1 VARVRVGALELE
13 KNVFRPKK
21 MPQTIWL
28 TTDQMAKVLE
38 LAGQLGVAPNVAC
51 SMLISKALE
60 AAEVG
65 QWTPFSVVERTVEK
79 PVEKTVEVEKFICP
93 YCYVDFK
100 VLSDLRRHLDEGCRR
115 RQGAAGAAMR

>member
-1 VARVRVGALELE
+1 MARVRVGALEFE

-28 TTDQMAKVLE
+28 TTDQMAKILE

-65 QWTPFSVVERTVEK
+65 QWTPFSIVEK
-79 PVEKTVEVEKFICP
+79 PVEKVVERKVEVEKFMCP
-93 YCYVDFK
+93 YCYTGFNS
-100 VLSDLRRHLDEGCRR
+100 LSDLRCHLDEGCRR
-115 RQGAAGAAMR
+115 QAERGAAMR